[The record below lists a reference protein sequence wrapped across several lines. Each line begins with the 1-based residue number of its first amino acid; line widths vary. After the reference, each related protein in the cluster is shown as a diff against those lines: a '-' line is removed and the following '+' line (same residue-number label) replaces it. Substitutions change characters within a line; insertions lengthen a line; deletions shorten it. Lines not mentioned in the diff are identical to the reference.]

1 MKLKDEFITQEIDD
15 IQVMV
20 SVASGKDS
28 FSGIVK
34 SNATAA
40 FIVNTLKSET
50 SINEITDAVT
60 MKYDVDPS
68 VAQKDVEAIITKLRS
83 INALED

>member
-1 MKLKDEFITQEIDD
+1 MKLKNEFITQEIDD

-60 MKYDVDPS
+60 MKYDVERS
-68 VAQKDVEAIITKLRS
+68 IAQKDIEAIIARLRS
-83 INALED
+83 INALEE